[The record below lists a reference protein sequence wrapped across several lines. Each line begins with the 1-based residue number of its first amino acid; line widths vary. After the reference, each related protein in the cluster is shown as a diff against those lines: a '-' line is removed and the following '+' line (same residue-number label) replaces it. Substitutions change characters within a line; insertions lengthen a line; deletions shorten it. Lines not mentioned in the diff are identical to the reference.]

1 MMTLDMKLYYW
12 PTPNGRKVS
21 ILLEE
26 LGIPYETIFV
36 NIGKG
41 EQFKPDFESISLN
54 NRIPAIKYKNDVGQN
69 MTVFESGAIMLHLAE
84 KFQKFY
90 PKTVTGKKEL
100 MEWLFWQAANQG
112 PMAGQLSHFKN
123 YASNP
128 EKNQYSYQRYKSE
141 YIRCLHV
148 LEKGLNSKTYLV
160 ENTYSIAD
168 MICWPWVL
176 ANRSLGISLDN
187 FPKIRSWRQR
197 IKERPA
203 VQIGV
208 NLGKDLKSDKIITD
222 KERENLFKKYT

>member
-1 MMTLDMKLYYW
+1 MKLYYW

-26 LGIPYETIFV
+26 LAIPYETIFV
-36 NIGKG
+36 NIWKG
-41 EQFKPDFESISLN
+41 EQFKKNFESISLN
-54 NRIPAIKYKNDVGQN
+54 NRIPAIKYKNDTGHNV
-69 MTVFESGAIMLHLAE
+69 TVFESGAIMLHLAE

-90 PKTVTGKKEL
+90 PKTSSGKKEM

-112 PMAGQLSHFKN
+112 PMAGQLSHFQS
-123 YASNP
+123 YASDP

-148 LEKGLNSKTYLV
+148 LEKGLNSKEYLV
-160 ENTYSIAD
+160 EDTYSIAD
-168 MICWPWVL
+168 IICWPWVL
-176 ANRSLGISLDN
+176 INRSLGVSLDD
-187 FPKIRSWRQR
+187 FPKIRLWRQK

-208 NLGKDLKSDKIITD
+208 NLGKELGSSKMITGE
-222 KERENLFKKYT
+222 ERENLFKKYT